1 MRHAR
6 VATAGARAAGGVGGI
21 GSAGCASCTGCAGG
35 ANSADRPREEC
46 GVFGACMNSDS
57 DAVLTTF
64 YGLMSLQHRGQ
75 DSAGIA
81 SCDGERIRVHKGPGL
96 AAEVFHEDALARL
109 WGSSAIGH
117 VRNAT
122 RADEDDTAIQPFVFR
137 YTGGMMAVAHNG
149 SITNSRALRERLGR
163 SGVVFQS
170 ESDAEV
176 IGSLIARYY
185 SLGIIGAIERA
196 MEDLEGAY
204 CFVVMA
210 GEAIYAVRDPYGFR
224 PLAVGSSPDG
234 WAVASETCALDATG
248 MTSHRDVAPGEI
260 VVVSPGGIKQVATR
274 ASRRG
279 VRPATCVFEYIYFA
293 RPDSV
298 VDGIS
303 VSAARQALGARLAAE
318 SRVEADAVISVPE
331 SGVAAGLGYAAA
343 SGIPYQQGIVRNR
356 YLGRTFIRPTASQR
370 ETGVRLKL
378 NAVEHACAGRRVVL
392 VDDSIVRGTTS
403 ARLVSL
409 MQRSGARE
417 VHLGVSSPPVK
428 FACCYGIDTSRGR
441 ELVAATKSTEEIRQ
455 LIGADSLHYLSCE
468 GLLQTME
475 RLARQSDPGGA
486 CRAGFC
492 TACFT
497 GVYPD
502 RAEKCGLGGPGAGG
516 SVEAPEGAQR
526 LSYAQSGVN
535 IDEGDRAVAL
545 IKPAVRSTF
554 TPDVA
559 CDLGGFAGMV
569 RLDASRYNDP
579 VLVSGTDGVGTKLK
593 IAFAMNR
600 HDTIGIDA
608 VAMCVND
615 ILVSGARPLFFLD
628 YIGCGRLQAEQIGEI
643 VSGVAEGCCQA
654 GCALVGGETAEM
666 PGFYP
671 DGEYDIAGFA
681 VGAVDRPNLVNGSQI
696 RSGDLVIGLASSGL
710 HSNGYS
716 LARRAL
722 LEQGSLTVGQSLDGQ
737 GPQLQSEIGDTICF
751 TPGLTVGEEML
762 RPTRIYVRSVLALME
777 QVCVLGMAHITGGG
791 LVDNPPRML
800 PEGVSVRLDWG
811 QWPVHPIFRLIQEVG
826 NVDAGEMRRVF
837 NMGIGFMVVV
847 RRGDAQRAVEILQ
860 ANGEKAYIIGEIVP
874 GNGEVLFERV

>member
-1 MRHAR
+1 
-6 VATAGARAAGGVGGI
+6 
-21 GSAGCASCTGCAGG
+21 
-35 ANSADRPREEC
+35 
-46 GVFGACMNSDS
+46 MNSGA

-81 SCDGERIRVHKGPGL
+81 SSDGERIRVVKGPGL
-96 AAEVFHEDALARL
+96 AAEVFHEDAIDRL
-109 WGSSAIGH
+109 SGYVAIGH
-117 VRNAT
+117 VRNAA
-122 RADEDDTAIQPFVFR
+122 RADEDDTAVQPFVFR
-137 YTGGMMAVAHNG
+137 YAGGMMAVAHNG
-149 SITNSRALRERLGR
+149 SITNGKALRERLGR
-163 SGVVFQS
+163 SGVVFHS

-185 SLGIIGAIERA
+185 SLGMIGAIERA

-204 CFVVMA
+204 CFLVMA
-210 GEAIYAVRDPYGFR
+210 GDMIYAVRDPYGFR

-234 WAVASETCALDATG
+234 WAAASETCALDAAG
-248 MTSHRDVAPGEI
+248 MTSHHDVAPGEI
-260 VVVSPGGIKQVATR
+260 VVVSTDGVRQVPTR

-279 VRPATCVFEYIYFA
+279 VRRATCAFEYIYFA
-293 RPDSV
+293 RPDSI

-403 ARLVSL
+403 ARLVGL
-409 MQRSGARE
+409 MKKAGARK

-441 ELVAATKSTEEIRQ
+441 ELVAATRSTEEIRQ

-468 GLLQTME
+468 GLLETME
-475 RLARQSDPGGA
+475 GLARESDSAGAGGV
-486 CRAGFC
+486 GFC

-502 RAEKCGLGGPGAGG
+502 RAEPCGLCGSGGSAEAGG
-516 SVEAPEGAQR
+516 GEGR
-526 LSYAQSGVN
+526 LSYADAGVN

-545 IKPAVRSTF
+545 MKSAVRSTF
-554 TPDVA
+554 TPEVVCDV
-559 CDLGGFAGMV
+559 GGFAGMV
-569 RLDASRYNDP
+569 RFNPARYDDP

-628 YIGCGRLQAEQIGEI
+628 YIGCGKLEAEQIAQI
-643 VSGVAEGCCQA
+643 VSGVAEGCRQA

-681 VGAVDRPNLVNGSQI
+681 VGAVDRRKVVDGSDI
-696 RSGDLVIGLASSGL
+696 RPGDAVIGLASSGL

-716 LARRAL
+716 LARKAL
-722 LEQGSLTVGQSLDGQ
+722 LEQGGLTVGQSLDG
-737 GPQLQSEIGDTICF
+737 LATR
-751 TPGLTVGEEML
+751 PGSKSGCTLGFAPGCTLGEEML
-762 RPTRIYVRSVLALME
+762 RPTRIYVRPMLALME
-777 QVCVLGMAHITGGG
+777 HLRVLGMAHITGGG
-791 LVDNPPRML
+791 LVENPPRLL
-800 PEGVSVRLDWG
+800 PNGVSARLEWG
-811 QWPVHPIFRLIQEVG
+811 QWPIHPIFGLIQDVG

-847 RRGDAQRAVEILQ
+847 RQGDAQRAVEILQ
-860 ANGEKAYIIGEIVP
+860 ASGEKAYVVGEIVP
-874 GNGEVLFERV
+874 GNGKVLFEGA

>member
-1 MRHAR
+1 MRH
-6 VATAGARAAGGVGGI
+6 GGI
-21 GSAGCASCTGCAGG
+21 TPARMGAAGG

-46 GVFGACMNSDS
+46 GVFGACMNPGA
-57 DAVLTTF
+57 DAALTTF

-81 SCDGERIRVHKGPGL
+81 SSHGERVRVVKGPGL

-109 WGSSAIGH
+109 SGYVAIGH
-117 VRNAT
+117 VRNAA

-149 SITNSRALRERLGR
+149 SITNGKALRERLGR

-176 IGSLIARYY
+176 IGSLVARYY
-185 SLGIIGAIERA
+185 SLGMIGAIERA

-204 CFVVMA
+204 SLLVMA
-210 GEAIYAVRDPYGFR
+210 GNTIYAVRDPYGFR
-224 PLAVGSSPDG
+224 PLAVGSSPEG
-234 WAVASETCALDATG
+234 WAVASETCALDAVG
-248 MTSHRDVAPGEI
+248 MTDQRDVAPGQI
-260 VVVSPGGIKQVATR
+260 TVVSPEGARQVSTR

-279 VRPATCVFEYIYFA
+279 ARRATCVFEYIYFA

-318 SRVEADAVISVPE
+318 SAVEADAVISVPE
-331 SGVAAGLGYAAA
+331 SGVAAGLGYATA

-403 ARLVSL
+403 ARLVGL
-409 MQRSGARE
+409 MRRAGARQ
-417 VHLGVSSPPVK
+417 VHLGVASPPVK
-428 FACCYGIDTSRGR
+428 YACCYGIDTSRGR

-455 LIGADSLHYLSCE
+455 LIGADGLHYLSVE
-468 GLLQTME
+468 GLTQTMQA
-475 RLARQSDPGGA
+475 LAAHSDSAGRGG
-486 CRAGFC
+486 AGFC

-502 RAEKCGLGGPGAGG
+502 RGEPCGLCGSGGSAEAGAG
-516 SVEAPEGAQR
+516 EGR
-526 LSYAQSGVN
+526 LSYADAGVS
-535 IDEGDRAVAL
+535 IDEGERAVAL
-545 IKPAVRSTF
+545 MKSAVRSAF
-554 TPDVA
+554 TPDVV
-559 CDLGGFAGMV
+559 CDVGGFAGMV
-569 RLDASRYNDP
+569 RFNPGGYEDP

-615 ILVSGARPLFFLD
+615 VLVSGARPLFFLD
-628 YIGCGRLQAEQIGEI
+628 YIGCGKLEAEQIAQI
-643 VSGVAEGCCQA
+643 VSGVAEGCRRA

-681 VGAVDRPNLVNGSQI
+681 VGAVDRRKVVDGSDI
-696 RSGDLVIGLASSGL
+696 RPGDAVIGLASSGL

-716 LARRAL
+716 LARKAL
-722 LEQGSLTVGQSLDGQ
+722 LEQGGLTVGQSCDGL
-737 GPQLQSEIGDTICF
+737 GTRRGSESAGTIGFASGCTLGD
-751 TPGLTVGEEML
+751 EML
-762 RPTRIYVRSVLALME
+762 RPTRIYVRPVLALME
-777 QVCVLGMAHITGGG
+777 QLRVLGMAHITGGG
-791 LVDNPPRML
+791 LVENPPRML
-800 PEGVSVRLDWG
+800 PTGVSLRLEWG
-811 QWPVHPIFRLIQEVG
+811 QWPVHPIFRMIQEIG

-847 RRGDAQRAVEILQ
+847 RPGDAQQAVEILQ
-860 ANGEKAYIIGEIVP
+860 ANGENAYVIGDIVP
-874 GNGEVLFERV
+874 GNGKVLFEGA

>member
-1 MRHAR
+1 MRHAGIR
-6 VATAGARAAGGVGGI
+6 PAGVEAAGCVGSARAV
-21 GSAGCASCTGCAGG
+21 
-35 ANSADRPREEC
+35 DRPREEC
-46 GVFGACMNSDS
+46 GVFGARMNSDA
-57 DAVLTTF
+57 DAVLSVF

-81 SCDGERIRVHKGPGL
+81 SSDGRRIRVVKGPGL
-96 AAEVFHEDALARL
+96 ASEVFHEDALARL
-109 WGSSAIGH
+109 SGYAAIGH
-117 VRNAT
+117 VRNAA

-149 SITNSRALRERLGR
+149 SITNGRALRERLGR

-185 SLGIIGAIERA
+185 SLGTAGAIERA

-204 CFVVMA
+204 SFLVMA
-210 GEAIYAVRDPYGFR
+210 GDTIYAVRDPYGFR
-224 PLAVGSSPDG
+224 PLAVGSSPEG
-234 WAVASETCALDATG
+234 WAAASETCALDATG
-248 MTSHRDVAPGEI
+248 MTSHHDVAPGEI
-260 VVVSPGGIKQVATR
+260 VVVSTDGVRQVPTR

-279 VRPATCVFEYIYFA
+279 VRRATCAFEYIYFA
-293 RPDSV
+293 RPDSI

-343 SGIPYQQGIVRNR
+343 SGIPYRQGIVRNR

-403 ARLVSL
+403 ARLVGL
-409 MQRSGARE
+409 MRRAGARQ

-441 ELVAATKSTEEIRQ
+441 ELVAAAKSTEEIRQ

-468 GLLQTME
+468 GLLETME
-475 RLARQSDPGGA
+475 GLARESDTAGAGG
-486 CRAGFC
+486 AGFC

-502 RAEKCGLGGPGAGG
+502 RAGQCGLCGPDAGRSAEAREGAG
-516 SVEAPEGAQR
+516 R
-526 LSYAQSGVN
+526 LSYAQAGVN

-545 IKPAVRSTF
+545 MKPAVRSTF
-554 TPDVA
+554 TPDVV
-559 CDLGGFAGMV
+559 CDVGGFAGMV
-569 RLDASRYNDP
+569 RFNPAGYDDP

-628 YIGCGRLQAEQIGEI
+628 YIGCGKLDAAQIGEI
-643 VSGVAEGCCQA
+643 VSGVAEGCRQA

-681 VGAVDRPNLVNGSQI
+681 VGAVDRRKVVDGSDI
-696 RSGDLVIGLASSGL
+696 RPGDAVIGLASSGL

-716 LARRAL
+716 LARKAL
-722 LEQGSLTVGQSLDGQ
+722 LEQGGLTVGQSCDELRTRLG
-737 GPQLQSEIGDTICF
+737 SESGDALGFASGC
-751 TPGLTVGEEML
+751 TVGEELL

-777 QVCVLGMAHITGGG
+777 QLRVLGMAHITGGG
-791 LVDNPPRML
+791 LVENPPRML
-800 PEGVSVRLDWG
+800 PSGVSVRLEWG
-811 QWPVHPIFRLIQEVG
+811 RWPVHPMFRLIQEAG

-847 RRGDAQRAVEILQ
+847 RSGDAQRAVDILQ
-860 ANGEKAYIIGEIVP
+860 ANGEKAHVIGEVVP
-874 GNGEVLFERV
+874 GNGRVLFEGA

>member
-1 MRHAR
+1 MRHAG
-6 VATAGARAAGGVGGI
+6 VTPAGVDRA
-21 GSAGCASCTGCAGG
+21 GSV
-35 ANSADRPREEC
+35 DRPREEC
-46 GVFGACMNSDS
+46 GVFGACMSS
-57 DAVLTTF
+57 GGGAVLTTF

-81 SCDGERIRVHKGPGL
+81 SADGERIRVVKGPGL

-109 WGSSAIGH
+109 SGHVAIGH
-117 VRNAT
+117 VRNAA
-122 RADEDDTAIQPFVFR
+122 RADEDDTAIQPFVFH

-149 SITNSRALRERLGR
+149 SITNGRALRERLGR

-170 ESDAEV
+170 ESDAEI

-196 MEDLEGAY
+196 MEDMEGAY
-204 CFVVMA
+204 SFLVMA
-210 GEAIYAVRDPYGFR
+210 GDMIYAVRDPYGFR

-234 WAVASETCALDATG
+234 WAAASETCALDAAG
-248 MTSHRDVAPGEI
+248 MTTQRDVAPGEI
-260 VVVSPGGIKQVATR
+260 AAISSDGIRRISTR

-279 VRPATCVFEYIYFA
+279 ANRATCIFEYIYFA

-303 VSAARQALGARLAAE
+303 VSAARQAFGARLAAE
-318 SRVEADAVISVPE
+318 STIEADAVISVPE

-409 MQRSGARE
+409 MRRSGARQ

-441 ELVAATKSTEEIRQ
+441 ELVAATKSIEEIRQ
-455 LIGADSLHYLSCE
+455 FVGADSLHYLSIE
-468 GLLQTME
+468 GLLQTMRALE
-475 RLARQSDPGGA
+475 AHPDSADGGGA
-486 CRAGFC
+486 GAGFC

-502 RAEKCGLGGPGAGG
+502 RAEPCGLCSPSGSAG
-516 SVEAPEGAQR
+516 R
-526 LSYAQSGVN
+526 LSYAKAGVN
-535 IDEGDRAVAL
+535 IDEGNRAVDL
-545 IKPAVRSTF
+545 IRSAVRSTF
-554 TPDVA
+554 TSNVVGDV
-559 CDLGGFAGMV
+559 GGFAGMV
-569 RLDASRYNDP
+569 RFNPVGYDDP

-615 ILVSGARPLFFLD
+615 VLASGARPLFFLD
-628 YIGCGRLQAEQIGEI
+628 YIGCGKLEAEQIAQI
-643 VSGVAEGCCQA
+643 VSGVAAGCREA

-681 VGAVDRPNLVNGSQI
+681 VGAADRPRIVDGSDI
-696 RSGDLVIGLASSGL
+696 RPGDLVIGLASSGL

-716 LARRAL
+716 LAREAL
-722 LEQGSLTVGQSLDGQ
+722 LERGGLTVAQSVDGP
-737 GPQLQSEIGDTICF
+737 GSEFGRGFGF
-751 TPGLTVGEEML
+751 TLGCTVGEEML
-762 RPTRIYVRSVLALME
+762 RPTRIYVRPVLALME

-791 LVDNPPRML
+791 LVENPPRML
-800 PEGVSVRLDWG
+800 PAGASMRLEWG
-811 QWPVHPIFRLIQEVG
+811 SWPVHPIFQLIQEVG
-826 NVDAGEMRRVF
+826 NVDPGEMRRVF
-837 NMGIGFMVVV
+837 NMGIGFMLVV
-847 RRGDAQRAVEILQ
+847 RPGDAQRAVEILQ
-860 ANGEKAYIIGEIVP
+860 ANGENAYVIGEILP
-874 GNGEVLFERV
+874 GDGRVSFCEQSAE

>member
-1 MRHAR
+1 MG
-6 VATAGARAAGGVGGI
+6 GADGAGGV
-21 GSAGCASCTGCAGG
+21 
-35 ANSADRPREEC
+35 DRPREEC
-46 GVFGACMNSDS
+46 GVFGARMNPNI
-57 DAVLTTF
+57 DAVLSTF

-81 SCDGERIRVHKGPGL
+81 SSDGERIRVVKGPGL
-96 AAEVFHEDALARL
+96 ASEVFHEDALARL
-109 WGSSAIGH
+109 SGHAAIGH
-117 VRNAT
+117 VRNAA

-149 SITNSRALRERLGR
+149 SITNGRTLRERLGR
-163 SGVVFQS
+163 SGVVFHS

-185 SLGIIGAIERA
+185 SLGMVGAIERA
-196 MEDLEGAY
+196 MEDLQGAY
-204 CFVVMA
+204 CFLVMA
-210 GEAIYAVRDPYGFR
+210 GDMIYAVRDPYGFR

-234 WAVASETCALDATG
+234 WAAASETCALDATG
-248 MTSHRDVAPGEI
+248 MTSHHDVAPGEI
-260 VVVSPGGIKQVATR
+260 VVVSADGVRQVPTR

-279 VRPATCVFEYIYFA
+279 VRRATCVFEYIYFA

-303 VSAARQALGARLAAE
+303 VSAARQALGGRLAAE
-318 SRVEADAVISVPE
+318 SSVDADAVISVPE
-331 SGVAAGLGYAAA
+331 SGVAAGLGYATA
-343 SGIPYQQGIVRNR
+343 SGTPYQQGIVRNR

-403 ARLVSL
+403 ARLVGL
-409 MQRSGARE
+409 MRKAGAQE

-441 ELVAATKSTEEIRQ
+441 ELVAATRSTEEIRQ

-468 GLLQTME
+468 GLLDTME
-475 RLARQSDPGGA
+475 ELARESDSAGA
-486 CRAGFC
+486 GRAGFC

-502 RAEKCGLGGPGAGG
+502 RVEPCGLCRLGASGPAEARGG
-516 SVEAPEGAQR
+516 EGR
-526 LSYAQSGVN
+526 LSYAQAGVN

-545 IKPAVRSTF
+545 MKSAVRSTF

-559 CDLGGFAGMV
+559 CDVGGFAGMV
-569 RLDASRYNDP
+569 RFNPAGYDDP

-593 IAFAMNR
+593 IAFAMDR

-628 YIGCGRLQAEQIGEI
+628 YIGCGKLEAEQIAQI
-643 VSGVAEGCCQA
+643 VSGVAEGCRQA

-681 VGAVDRPNLVNGSQI
+681 VGAVDRRKVVDGSDI
-696 RSGDLVIGLASSGL
+696 RPGDAVIGLASSGL

-716 LARRAL
+716 LARKAL
-722 LEQGSLTVGQSLDGQ
+722 LEQGGLTVGQSLDGL
-737 GPQLQSEIGDTICF
+737 GTR
-751 TPGLTVGEEML
+751 PGLEGGGTLSFAPGFAPGCTLGEEML

-777 QVCVLGMAHITGGG
+777 QLRVLGMAHITGGG
-791 LVDNPPRML
+791 LVENPPRML
-800 PEGVSVRLDWG
+800 PNGVSARLECG
-811 QWPVHPIFRLIQEVG
+811 RWPVHPIFGLIREVG

-847 RRGDAQRAVEILQ
+847 RHGDAQRAVEILQ
-860 ANGEKAYIIGEIVP
+860 ANGEKAYVMGEIVP
-874 GNGEVLFERV
+874 GGRRVLFEGA

>member
-1 MRHAR
+1 MRHAGIR
-6 VATAGARAAGGVGGI
+6 PAGVEAAGCVGSARAV
-21 GSAGCASCTGCAGG
+21 
-35 ANSADRPREEC
+35 DRPREEC
-46 GVFGACMNSDS
+46 GVFGARMNSDA
-57 DAVLTTF
+57 DAVLSVF

-81 SCDGERIRVHKGPGL
+81 SSDGRRIRVVKGPGL
-96 AAEVFHEDALARL
+96 ASEVFHEDALARL
-109 WGSSAIGH
+109 SGYAAIGH
-117 VRNAT
+117 VRNAA

-149 SITNSRALRERLGR
+149 SITNGRALRERLGR

-170 ESDAEV
+170 ESDAEA
-176 IGSLIARYY
+176 IGSLVARYY

-204 CFVVMA
+204 SFLVMA
-210 GEAIYAVRDPYGFR
+210 GDMIYAVRDPYGFR
-224 PLAVGSSPDG
+224 PLVVGSSPDG

-248 MTSHRDVAPGEI
+248 MTGHHDVAPGEI
-260 VVVSPGGIKQVATR
+260 VVVSQGGVRQVPTR

-279 VRPATCVFEYIYFA
+279 ARRATCVFEYIYFA

-303 VSAARQALGARLAAE
+303 VSAARQGLGARLAAE
-318 SRVEADAVISVPE
+318 SSVEADAVISVPE
-331 SGVAAGLGYAAA
+331 SCVAAGLGYASA
-343 SGIPYQQGIVRNR
+343 SGIAYRQGIVRNR

-403 ARLVSL
+403 ARLVGL
-409 MQRSGARE
+409 MQRAGARE

-468 GLLQTME
+468 GLLDTME
-475 RLARQSDPGGA
+475 ELARESDSAGA
-486 CRAGFC
+486 GRAGFC

-502 RAEKCGLGGPGAGG
+502 RAGRCGLCGPGASG
-516 SVEAPEGAQR
+516 SGEAWEDAER
-526 LSYAQSGVN
+526 LSYAQAGVD

-559 CDLGGFAGMV
+559 CDVGGFAGMV
-569 RLDASRYNDP
+569 RLRADLYDDP

-628 YIGCGRLQAEQIGEI
+628 YIGCGKLDAEQISEI
-643 VSGVAEGCCQA
+643 VSGVAEGCRQA

-681 VGAVDRPNLVNGSQI
+681 VGAVDRQKVVDGSDI
-696 RSGDLVIGLASSGL
+696 RPGDAVIGLASSGL

-716 LARRAL
+716 LARKAL
-722 LEQGSLTVGQSLDGQ
+722 LEQGGLTVGNTLNGLGERL
-737 GPQLQSEIGDTICF
+737 GPESGDALGF
-751 TPGLTVGEEML
+751 TSGCTVGEEML

-777 QVCVLGMAHITGGG
+777 QLRVLGMAHITGGG
-791 LVDNPPRML
+791 LVENPPRML
-800 PEGVSVRLDWG
+800 PEGVSVRLDCA

-826 NVDAGEMRRVF
+826 NVDADEMRRVF

-847 RRGDAQRAVEILQ
+847 RHGDARRAVEILQ
-860 ANGEKAYIIGEIVP
+860 ANGEKAYVIGEIVP
-874 GNGEVLFERV
+874 GDGRVLFEGA

>member
-1 MRHAR
+1 MRHAG
-6 VATAGARAAGGVGGI
+6 VTPAGMEA
-21 GSAGCASCTGCAGG
+21 AGCAAGAGG
-35 ANSADRPREEC
+35 ADSADRPREEC
-46 GVFGACMNSDS
+46 GVFGACMNPGA

-81 SCDGERIRVHKGPGL
+81 SCDGERIRVAKGPGL

-109 WGSSAIGH
+109 SGYAAIGH
-117 VRNAT
+117 VRNAA
-122 RADEDDTAIQPFVFR
+122 RADEDDTAIQPFVFH

-149 SITNSRALRERLGR
+149 SITNGKALRERLGR

-176 IGSLIARYY
+176 IGSLVARYY
-185 SLGIIGAIERA
+185 SLGMVGAIERA
-196 MEDLEGAY
+196 MEDLQGAY
-204 CFVVMA
+204 SFLVMA
-210 GEAIYAVRDPYGFR
+210 GDVIYAVRDPYGFR
-224 PLAVGSSPDG
+224 PLAVGSSPEG
-234 WAVASETCALDATG
+234 WAAASETCALDATG
-248 MTSHRDVAPGEI
+248 MTTWHDAAPGDII
-260 VVVSPGGIKQVATR
+260 VITREGIKRVSTR

-279 VRPATCVFEYIYFA
+279 VRRATCVFEYIYFA

-318 SRVEADAVISVPE
+318 SAIEADAVISVPE

-403 ARLVSL
+403 ARLVGL
-409 MQRSGARE
+409 MRKAGARQ
-417 VHLGVSSPPVK
+417 VHLGVASPPVK
-428 FACCYGIDTSRGR
+428 YACCYGIDTSRGH

-455 LIGADSLHYLSCE
+455 LIGADSLRYLSVE
-468 GLLQTME
+468 GLVQTVQV
-475 RLARQSDPGGA
+475 LAAKSDLVDPADGG
-486 CRAGFC
+486 RAGFC

-502 RAEKCGLGGPGAGG
+502 RADGCGLCGSGG
-516 SVEAPEGAQR
+516 SAGTSASAER
-526 LSYAQSGVN
+526 LSYAQAGVN

-545 IKPAVRSTF
+545 MKSAVRSTF
-554 TPDVA
+554 TPDVVG
-559 CDLGGFAGMV
+559 DVGGFGGMV
-569 RLDASRYNDP
+569 RFNPSGYSDP

-615 ILVSGARPLFFLD
+615 VLVSGARPLFFLD
-628 YIGCGRLQAEQIGEI
+628 YIGCGKLEAEQISEI
-643 VSGVAEGCCQA
+643 VSGVAEGCRQA

-681 VGAVDRPNLVNGSQI
+681 VGAVDRPNVVDGSDI
-696 RSGDLVIGLASSGL
+696 RPGDVLIGLASSGL

-716 LARRAL
+716 LARKAL
-722 LEQGSLTVGQSLDGQ
+722 LEQGGLTVGAFG
-737 GPQLQSEIGDTICF
+737 F
-751 TPGLTVGEEML
+751 TPGCTVGEEML
-762 RPTRIYVRSVLALME
+762 RPTRIYVRPVLALME
-777 QVCVLGMAHITGGG
+777 QVRVTGMAHITGGG
-791 LVDNPPRML
+791 LVENPPRML
-800 PEGVSVRLDWG
+800 PAGVSARLKWG

-847 RRGDAQRAVEILQ
+847 RPGDAQRAVEILQ
-860 ANGEKAYIIGEIVP
+860 ANGEKAYVIGEIVP
-874 GNGEVLFERV
+874 GDGKVVFEGA

>member
-1 MRHAR
+1 MRHAGITP
-6 VATAGARAAGGVGGI
+6 VGMEAAGG
-21 GSAGCASCTGCAGG
+21 AGG

-46 GVFGACMNSDS
+46 GVFGACMNPGA
-57 DAVLTTF
+57 DAVLMTF

-81 SCDGERIRVHKGPGL
+81 SSHGERVRVVKGSGL
-96 AAEVFHEDALARL
+96 AAEVFHEDALAHL
-109 WGSSAIGH
+109 SGNVAIGH
-117 VRNAT
+117 VRNAA
-122 RADEDDTAIQPFVFR
+122 RADEDDTAIQPFVFH

-149 SITNSRALRERLGR
+149 SITNGKALRERLGR

-176 IGSLIARYY
+176 IGSLVARYY
-185 SLGIIGAIERA
+185 SLGMIGAIERA

-204 CFVVMA
+204 SFLVM
-210 GEAIYAVRDPYGFR
+210 GGNTIYAVRDPYGFR

-234 WAVASETCALDATG
+234 WAAASETCALDAAG
-248 MTSHRDVAPGEI
+248 MADQRDVAPGEI
-260 VVVSPGGIKQVATR
+260 TVISPEGARQVSTR
-274 ASRRG
+274 ASQRGARR
-279 VRPATCVFEYIYFA
+279 ATCVFEYIYFA

-318 SRVEADAVISVPE
+318 SAVEADAVISVPE

-343 SGIPYQQGIVRNR
+343 SSIPYQQGIVRNR

-403 ARLVSL
+403 ARLVGL
-409 MQRSGARE
+409 MRRAGARQ
-417 VHLGVSSPPVK
+417 VHLGVASPPVK

-455 LIGADSLHYLSCE
+455 LIGADSLHYLSVE
-468 GLLQTME
+468 GLTQTMQE
-475 RLARQSDPGGA
+475 LAAHSDSAGGGG
-486 CRAGFC
+486 AGFC
-492 TACFT
+492 AACFT

-502 RAEKCGLGGPGAGG
+502 RAEPCGLCGSGGSAEAGG
-516 SVEAPEGAQR
+516 GEGR
-526 LSYAQSGVN
+526 LSYAGSGVN

-545 IKPAVRSTF
+545 MKSAVRSTF
-554 TPDVA
+554 TPDVV
-559 CDLGGFAGMV
+559 CDVGGFAGMV
-569 RLDASRYNDP
+569 RFSPAGYDDP

-615 ILVSGARPLFFLD
+615 VLVSGARPLFFLD
-628 YIGCGRLQAEQIGEI
+628 YIGCGKLEAEQIAQI
-643 VSGVAEGCCQA
+643 VSGVAEGCRCA

-681 VGAVDRPNLVNGSQI
+681 VGAVDRRKVVDGSDI
-696 RSGDLVIGLASSGL
+696 RPGDAVIGLASSGL

-716 LARRAL
+716 LARKAL
-722 LEQGSLTVGQSLDGQ
+722 LEEGGLTVGTLGFASSCTL
-737 GPQLQSEIGDTICF
+737 
-751 TPGLTVGEEML
+751 GEEML
-762 RPTRIYVRSVLALME
+762 RPTRIYVRPVLALME
-777 QVCVLGMAHITGGG
+777 QLRVLGMAHITGGG
-791 LVDNPPRML
+791 LVENPPRML
-800 PEGVSVRLDWG
+800 PNGVSVRLEWG
-811 QWPVHPIFRLIQEVG
+811 KWPVHPIFRLIQEVG

-837 NMGIGFMVVV
+837 NMGIGFIVVV
-847 RRGDAQRAVEILQ
+847 RPGDAQRAVEILQ
-860 ANGEKAYIIGEIVP
+860 ASGENAYVIGEIVP
-874 GNGEVLFERV
+874 GNGKVLFEGA